1 VSLLCVLNLRPAA
14 NGRSAIECPI
24 PPPAS
29 SPILRIGNT
38 YGVSTGQREPQR
50 EPSPVADCSAI
61 KTAIDGYCPTS
72 PFLNSLGT
80 RAICFV
86 N

>member
-1 VSLLCVLNLRPAA
+1 MIYTVDFEWLVEGGTR
-14 NGRSAIECPI
+14 PI

-80 RAICFV
+80 RERFAS
-86 N
+86 